1 MSSSSRI
8 PAFYKMSVE
17 ERQRTLGK
25 ALGLSGAEMDVLT
38 AHDAL
43 PLETADL
50 MVENAVGTFALPFGV
65 ALNFQVNGREV
76 VVPMTVEEP
85 SVIAAASNAALV
97 ARAGGGFQAEADPGA
112 MIGQIQIV
120 RVKDVSRAVERLE
133 QARPALLAHA
143 DELTPGLCRRGA
155 GPRDI
160 EIRLV
165 DTPRGET
172 MIVVHVLVD
181 TGDAMGANAVNS
193 LVEALAPRVAELA
206 GGEACLRILS
216 NLADRRLAR
225 ASVRVPAKALGRDG
239 IPGEEVAERMLYA
252 YELAWADPYRA
263 ATHNKGIM
271 NGIDAVAVATGND
284 WRAIEAGAHAYACTE
299 GAYRSLSRW
308 ALDEGHLVGSL
319 ELPMGVSTVGPA
331 VESHPRV
338 RLALRI
344 LGVTSARELAAIM
357 VAVGLASNMAA
368 MRALAT
374 EGIQKGHMALH
385 ARAVSHAAGARGDEA
400 EELRRALI
408 EGGEVKIDRARELL
422 RSSRDATT

>member
-1 MSSSSRI
+1 MSSSRI

-17 ERQRTLGK
+17 ERQQKLGET
-25 ALGLSGAEMDVLT
+25 LGLSGEEMGVLT

-65 ALNFQVNGREV
+65 ALNFQVNGQDYV
-76 VVPMTVEEP
+76 IPMTVEEP

-97 ARAGGGFQAEADPGA
+97 ARAGGGFRAEADPGA
-112 MIGQIQIV
+112 MIGQIQII
-120 RVKDVSRAVERLE
+120 RVKDARRAVERLHA
-133 QARPALLAHA
+133 ARAELLASA

-160 EIRLV
+160 EVRLIES
-165 DTPRGET
+165 PRGET
-172 MIVVHVLVD
+172 MVVVHFLVD

-193 LVEALAPRVAELA
+193 LVETLAPRVAELA

-225 ASVRVPAKALGRDG
+225 SAVRVPVQALGRDG

-252 YELAWADPYRA
+252 YEFAWADPYRA

-284 WRAIEAGAHAYACTE
+284 WRAIEAGAHAYACKD

-308 ALDEGHLVGSL
+308 AIEDGHLVGSL

-338 RLALRI
+338 RLALRM

-357 VAVGLASNMAA
+357 VTVGLASNMAA

-400 EELRRALI
+400 EELRQALI
-408 EGGEVKIDRARELL
+408 ENGEIKIDRARELL
-422 RSSRDATT
+422 RSTRDLTT

>member
-1 MSSSSRI
+1 MSSSRI
-8 PAFYKMSVE
+8 PAFYTLSVE
-17 ERQRTLGK
+17 ERQQKLGE
-25 ALGLSGAEMDVLT
+25 ALGLSRAEMAVLT

-43 PLETADL
+43 PLETADI
-50 MVENAVGTFALPFGV
+50 MIENAVGTFALPFGV
-65 ALNFQVNGREV
+65 ALNFQINGRDY

-85 SVIAAASNAALV
+85 SVVAAASNAALV
-97 ARAGGGFQAEADPGA
+97 ARAGGGFKAEADPGA
-112 MIGQIQIV
+112 MIGQIQLV
-120 RVKDVSRAVERLE
+120 RVEDVPRAVARLG
-133 QARPALLAHA
+133 QARAELLARA

-160 EIRLV
+160 EVRLV
-165 DTPRGET
+165 ETPRGET

-193 LVEALAPRVAELA
+193 LVEQLAPRVAELA
-206 GGEACLRILS
+206 QGEACLRILS

-225 ASVRVPAKALGRDG
+225 ASVRVPTAALGRDG
-239 IPGEEVAERMLYA
+239 VPGEEVAERMLYA
-252 YELAWADPYRA
+252 YEFAWADPYRA

-284 WRAIEAGAHAYACTE
+284 WRAIEAGAHAYACVD
-299 GAYRSLSRW
+299 GSYRSLSRW
-308 ALDEGHLVGSL
+308 AIEDGHLVGSL
-319 ELPMGVSTVGPA
+319 ELPMGISTVGPA

-338 RLALRI
+338 RLALRM
-344 LGVTSARELAAIM
+344 LGVASARELAAVM
-357 VAVGLASNMAA
+357 TAVGLASNMAA

-408 EGGEVKIDRARELL
+408 EGGEVKIDRARALL
-422 RSSRDATT
+422 QATRNTAT